1 MAIIRALK
9 AGEEIA
15 KVPPLAVIIPVQ

>member
-15 KVPPLAVIIPVQ
+15 KVPPLAVIILVQ